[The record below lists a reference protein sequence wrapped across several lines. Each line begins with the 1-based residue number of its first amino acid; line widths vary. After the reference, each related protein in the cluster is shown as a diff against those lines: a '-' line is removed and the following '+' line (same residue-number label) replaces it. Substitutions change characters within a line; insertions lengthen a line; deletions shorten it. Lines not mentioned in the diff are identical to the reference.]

1 MSRVEKAYTEEEPT
15 TPKRNATLDYKAGSN
30 YIEVIGRV
38 SHKMR
43 RLHFVIDGDVDK
55 LHELPVVFWF
65 HGMFD
70 YSASFVHRQYGI
82 LGRSVGAPLPPTDW
96 VAVAL
101 DRPGYGSSTGS
112 WATKE
117 WTYEDFA
124 RDVEAVADAIGVERF
139 YVSGHSSGGPCALAC
154 AAHIPERIIGAGV
167 MAGDCEY
174 AEEGAPQLGQFPEG
188 CAFVFGR
195 YIMCGQHRGFE
206 GDFFDPDDDDTLD
219 KNLVQKLL
227 SNLDQKTRQG
237 KDQ

>member
-1 MSRVEKAYTEEEPT
+1 M
-15 TPKRNATLDYKAGSN
+15 
-30 YIEVIGRV
+30 
-38 SHKMR
+38 
-43 RLHFVIDGDVDK
+43 DK

-82 LGRSVGAPLPPTDW
+82 LGRSVGAPQPPTDW

-124 RDVEAVADAIGVERF
+124 RDVEAVADAIGVDRF

-195 YIMCGQHRGFE
+195 YVMCGPVRKSNFRRPRHRRDVVSVNASARFPHRCGQHRGFE
-206 GDFFDPDDDDTLD
+206 ADFFAER
-219 KNLVQKLL
+219 NRWSFRSGNRQ
-227 SNLDQKTRQG
+227 SCAGKTRRSSCAC
-237 KDQ
+237 

>member
-1 MSRVEKAYTEEEPT
+1 
-15 TPKRNATLDYKAGSN
+15 
-30 YIEVIGRV
+30 
-38 SHKMR
+38 
-43 RLHFVIDGDVDK
+43 
-55 LHELPVVFWF
+55 
-65 HGMFD
+65 MFD

-82 LGRSVGAPLPPTDW
+82 LGRSIGAPQPPTDW

-124 RDVEAVADAIGVERF
+124 RDVEAVADAIGVDRF

-174 AEEGAPQLGQFPEG
+174 AEDGAPQLGQFPEG

-195 YIMCGQHRGFE
+195 YIMCGPVRKSNFRRPRHRR
-206 GDFFDPDDDDTLD
+206 DVVSV
-219 KNLVQKLL
+219 NA
-227 SNLDQKTRQG
+227 SA
-237 KDQ
+237 